1 MRSLQSGL
9 STLRRVDHQ
18 ELMAAWST
26 SSDDDRDSPCPRCKN
41 MQEMVTNYQQELSLV
56 NKQLLSAV
64 EQKIKLQEQN
74 EAWQSD
80 MAEIVHQ
87 NLYQRLEQDSPAR
100 KEKLSKSP
108 KRKMFTSNK
117 DDAEKIF
124 KHEFIKHSWL
134 F

>member
-1 MRSLQSGL
+1 MHVLYRYYA
-9 STLRRVDHQ
+9 DH
-18 ELMAAWST
+18 
-26 SSDDDRDSPCPRCKN
+26 
-41 MQEMVTNYQQELSLV
+41 MVYHL
-56 NKQLLSAV
+56 
-64 EQKIKLQEQN
+64 
-74 EAWQSD
+74 QSD

-87 NLYQRLEQDSPAR
+87 NLYQRLEQDSPVR

-108 KRKMFTSNK
+108 KRKMITSNK